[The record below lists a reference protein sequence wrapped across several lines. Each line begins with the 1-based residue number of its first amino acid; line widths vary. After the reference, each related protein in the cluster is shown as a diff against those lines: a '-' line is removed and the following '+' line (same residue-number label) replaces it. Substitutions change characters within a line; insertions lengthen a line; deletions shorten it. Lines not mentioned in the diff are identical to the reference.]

1 MRTNCMASKLRFS
14 FYGHSNRVECLPRS
28 ENALSDHIE
37 LFLKRELSDS
47 AIVLNREVEVG
58 RVAGAPVRNRTD
70 IKIDADRRGDNSDG
84 YDVIVTVIETKG
96 CWNPDLL
103 TAIED
108 RLRNDYVKRLGAP
121 LGIYLIGWFDK
132 EKGTRETIEEGACRV
147 DPIRGTEGRW
157 N

>member
-1 MRTNCMASKLRFS
+1 MFA
-14 FYGHSNRVECLPRS
+14 RVD
-28 ENALSDHIE
+28 ENTLSDHIK

-58 RVAGAPVRNRTD
+58 RVAGAPVGNRTD

-84 YDVIVTVIETKG
+84 YDATVTVIETKG

-132 EKGTRETIEEGACRV
+132 EKGTKETIEEVACPSGPDFAGPRAV
-147 DPIRGTEGRW
+147 GIKV
-157 N
+157 